1 MADISPNPGRAESA
15 VAVQRRGRFELKRLV
30 GESGYSQTWRAIDPM
45 LQREVIV
52 SWPKPLPGQTAS
64 MLVGRLQVARQLERL
79 HHPHIMAIL
88 EIETE
93 GANPCSVA
101 PYVSGKTLAQL
112 LLADGALPG
121 PRAAAVVMDVLSALV
136 AALAAGEVHG
146 DLNPSQ
152 IWIEADGHVRVMNF
166 GMAPRRAAAVNQPA
180 AEVKGN
186 QAAAEAK
193 SGLSQQTLDLYC
205 AGLLLAEMLLGER
218 LPQRSTAYQ
227 AAQQRPFEVLHLPVG
242 ALASLPAGLRDILV
256 RMTLQTNQSGFA
268 SSMDCLKAVTDWREH
283 GQSTPPA
290 AGEQSAPADTVL
302 ATLLQQMRGKSDF
315 PALSESVLKIQRMA
329 TSETESISSIT
340 NEILKDVALTNKLL
354 RLVNSAH
361 YAQSGSISTV
371 SRAVKLVGLHGIR
384 NMAFSLSLLDNMH
397 DKANAHLLREEFLRS
412 LMAGTVAAELA
423 TTSAEGEEAF
433 VGALFQ
439 NLGRMLTQYYFP
451 SEAASIRALR
461 AAHPNMRE
469 SAAVQ
474 QVLGIDFENFG
485 LGAARAWGLPENL
498 QRCMQ
503 MPEGD
508 PPHRPVVDQASKL
521 RWIGRTA
528 NEMADLVLRTEPQH
542 LDAQLELATKRF
554 GKALGMSSGQ
564 MEASLSIARKK
575 MADMADAMALTVNPL
590 APAARLIS
598 PPPVLAPELDQ
609 SQSVAEPDTLIAA
622 ELVAVP
628 AEPEPEPTEPAPD
641 PAPATEPSPVDTRS
655 QMLATLTAGI
665 QEVTDAM
672 VEDVKLSDVLRM
684 ILETIYRGL
693 DCQRVVFCMR
703 DAKIDTLIGRF
714 GLGAGVEQVVK
725 TFRVPLHP
733 STTPDLF
740 STICSRAA
748 DTLIRDSRELRIN
761 KRLPAWYPTAFN
773 AATFLVLP
781 LLIKGQCVGLIYADK
796 SEPES
801 LFLDEKALALLR
813 TLRNQAVMAF
823 KLMP

>member
-1 MADISPNPGRAESA
+1 MVDTSYSPIPGRAETG
-15 VAVQRRGRFELKRLV
+15 VAAQRLGRFELKRLV
-30 GESGYSQTWRAIDPM
+30 SESGFAKTWRAIDPM

-64 MLVGRLQVARQLERL
+64 MLAGRLQVARSLERL
-79 HHPHIMAIL
+79 HHPHIMALL
-88 EIETE
+88 EVETE

-112 LLADGALPG
+112 LLADGVLPG

-136 AALAAGEVHG
+136 AAQAAGEVHG

-152 IWIEADGHVRVMNF
+152 IWIEADGNVRVMNF

-180 AEVKGN
+180 AEAKGN

-193 SGLSQQTLDLYC
+193 SGLSPQNLDLYC

-242 ALASLPAGLRDILV
+242 ALASLPVGLREILV

-268 SSMDCLKAVTDWREH
+268 SSMACLKAVTDWREH

-290 AGEQSAPADTVL
+290 ASEESAPADTVL

-371 SRAVKLVGLHGIR
+371 SRAVRLVGLHGIR

-397 DKANAHLLREEFLRS
+397 DKSNAHLLKEEFLRA

-423 TTSAEGEEAF
+423 TSSAEGEEAF

-461 AAHPNMRE
+461 SAHPNMRE
-469 SAAVQ
+469 SSAVQ
-474 QVLGIDFENFG
+474 QVLGIDFESFG

-528 NEMADLVLRTEPQH
+528 NEMADLVLHTEPQH
-542 LDAQLELATKRF
+542 LEAQLELATKRF
-554 GKALGMSSGQ
+554 GKALGMSTGQ
-564 MEASLSIARKK
+564 MDASLLIARKK
-575 MADMADAMALTVNPL
+575 MAEMADAMALTVNPQ
-590 APAARLIS
+590 APAARLITA
-598 PPPVLAPELDQ
+598 PPELEDVADQ
-609 SQSVAEPDTLIAA
+609 PPAAVEPDTLIAA
-622 ELVAVP
+622 ELMAAP
-628 AEPEPEPTEPAPD
+628 PEPAP
-641 PAPATEPSPVDTRS
+641 ASEPSPADATAR
-655 QMLATLTAGI
+655 MLATLTAGI

-725 TFRVPLHP
+725 SFRVPLHP
-733 STTPDLF
+733 SSAPDLF

-761 KRLPAWYPTAFN
+761 KRLPAWYPTSFN
-773 AATFLVLP
+773 APTFLVLP

-796 SEPES
+796 TEPES